1 MSYLYQFNIVVND
14 KERSEEVEREIANLL
29 ENAIKDNDYVEI
41 VGSQI
46 VELDNEIC
54 GKCTCCGAWT
64 SNQDNEECVSSFSD
78 GCCIDGKW
86 LCDICLPSEHPKS
99 F

>member
-1 MSYLYQFNIVVND
+1 MFSC
-14 KERSEEVEREIANLL
+14 EEIKIHIRYCDSKLLAN
-29 ENAIKDNDYVEI
+29 NFAKRAIKDNDYMEI